1 MISDTNYR
9 DNQKENV
16 KRNYTV
22 QKKTYYLNL
31 IKRVNMNKNG
41 IIVID
46 AINIEKNQR
55 GKNIIKIIGLKK
67 QQKVCLDQLV
77 VRMINQ

>member
-1 MISDTNYR
+1 
-9 DNQKENV
+9 
-16 KRNYTV
+16 
-22 QKKTYYLNL
+22 
-31 IKRVNMNKNG
+31 MNKNG

-67 QQKVCLDQLV
+67 
-77 VRMINQ
+77 